1 MSEATNRFSAEQHAA
16 LAGVLDLLIPP
27 SRDGR
32 LPGAG
37 EVGVGARID
46 AVARGDAGFEGLV
59 AAGLAALEAHA
70 RASLGAPFAELAR
83 DARLSALQSIA
94 AEHVAFVPALLFHT
108 YAGYYQE
115 GRVLEA
121 LGLEARPPFP
131 KGYTMEPFDE
141 SLLARVKS
149 RGKLYRDA

>member
-1 MSEATNRFSAEQHAA
+1 MPDALSADQTAA
-16 LAGVLDLLIPP
+16 LAGVLDLLIPA
-27 SRDGR
+27 SSDGHM
-32 LPGAG
+32 PGAG
-37 EVGVGARID
+37 EAGVATRIAATAAR
-46 AVARGDAGFEGLV
+46 DAGFAAGV
-59 AAGLAALEAHA
+59 AAGLAALDAEA
-70 RASLGAPFAELAR
+70 RTRGASGFVALAAA
-83 DARLSALQSIA
+83 DRLAALQAIA
-94 AEHVAFVPALLFHT
+94 SAQPGFVPSLIFHT

-141 SLLARVKS
+141 SLLARVKR

>member
-1 MSEATNRFSAEQHAA
+1 MSDALSADQLTA

-27 SRDGR
+27 SDDGR

-37 EVGVGARID
+37 EAGVATRIAATAGRDASLAAVVG
-46 AVARGDAGFEGLV
+46 
-59 AAGLAALEAHA
+59 AGLAALE
-70 RASLGAPFAELAR
+70 E
-83 DARLSALQSIA
+83 DARTRGASGFLALAAADRLAALHAIA
-94 AEHVAFVPALLFHT
+94 PAQAGFLASLLFHT

-115 GRVLEA
+115 GRVLEG

-131 KGYTMEPFDE
+131 KGFAMEPFDA
-141 SLLARVKS
+141 ARVARVRG